1 LNLLVEYDWPG
12 NVREL
17 ESVIERAL
25 LLAESDEIQP
35 ADLPAAVRAGIS
47 SRRGP
52 LGLDIPDAGIDLE
65 EVERSLVLKALEKTE
80 GNVTRAARLLGLTRR
95 TLQYRLEK
103 IQGESETAA
112 TGPARPGEKR

>member
-1 LNLLVEYDWPG
+1 
-12 NVREL
+12 
-17 ESVIERAL
+17 
-25 LLAESDEIQP
+25 
-35 ADLPAAVRAGIS
+35 
-47 SRRGP
+47 
-52 LGLDIPDAGIDLE
+52 
-65 EVERSLVLKALEKTE
+65 VERSLVLKALEKTE